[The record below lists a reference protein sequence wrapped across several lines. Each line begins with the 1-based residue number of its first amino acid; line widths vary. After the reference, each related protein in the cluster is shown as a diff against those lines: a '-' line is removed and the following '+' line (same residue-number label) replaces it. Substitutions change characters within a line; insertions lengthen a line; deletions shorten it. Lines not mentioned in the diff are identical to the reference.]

1 MTVFA
6 RHPVGARVSCHG
18 PMLSMSQAAG
28 MSERGNP
35 LSGTAKPSARCVQ
48 IILGVDPARRRV
60 NLGNSDGH
68 ASFQRTKLFQA
79 LGGFQ
84 R

>member
-1 MTVFA
+1 
-6 RHPVGARVSCHG
+6 
-18 PMLSMSQAAG
+18 MLSMSQAAG
-28 MSERGNP
+28 MSERRNS
-35 LSGTAKPSARCVQ
+35 LSGTAKPSARRVK
-48 IILGVDPARRRV
+48 IILGVDPARRHF

-68 ASFQRTKLFQA
+68 ASLQRPKLFQP